1 MQDIGISKSSEIGR
15 KRALIKTLLF
25 FAGLLF
31 TLFAFAIARP
41 FLFSLLSSQ
50 IDSSFVN
57 LAQDSAG
64 KFTASLLVIFAAL
77 SLTVHFFLSRSLGA
91 PSLVVLSF
99 VLAFSLILRGL
110 QIPLCIDDAYI
121 DFRYVRNF
129 LGGAGLVFQAADRN
143 ILGISSCLHIF
154 LLVAFGKLFST
165 MEIAGLSRALNLF
178 LEAGNLILL
187 YGLVFRLSRSA
198 GAALLAAAIYGLND
212 YSIYE
217 VVRGKETP
225 LVVLLLLAYFHF
237 ALHTVFKTSGHKMAR
252 ATCAGLLALTRPEGL
267 FFLCIDVLMSW
278 KKERKLAVVLSSYL
292 PFLLVLIL
300 SAISIFFMVGSFVPS
315 GMMAKWLV
323 YDRPAYFGF
332 AQMGQYLLSNVFT
345 VNLICVNDSLA
356 YPLSIVLY
364 FLLLTAFSLI
374 LWGKEIFRPYLITL
388 YILGLFFG
396 GLNAVMA
403 VFPWY
408 YSWWALLP
416 SLIWATLYTQLKV
429 KQPVMALSAALL
441 ILVATVQGW
450 SRGLPGEYFYRLGN
464 FHLPVFRLDMMQGRL
479 PAYESAAAFINERA
493 RAGELVAVGE
503 LGVLGYN
510 LANVRLL
517 DLHGIISPEMLPLY
531 KERGHLVNPHSL
543 IVFPAKFAETF
554 KPQWICAYDIFLD
567 KNMLSSETFRR
578 DYDLVKFYPYSFYDS
593 RGLFIYRRR

>member
-1 MQDIGISKSSEIGR
+1 MQDIGIARGSEIGR
-15 KRALIKTLLF
+15 KRALFKALLY
-25 FAGLLF
+25 FACSLF
-31 TLFAFAIARP
+31 ALFAFEIAKP
-41 FLFSLLSSQ
+41 YLFSLLSSQ
-50 IDSSFVN
+50 LDNNLVT
-57 LAQDSAG
+57 LAQDAAG

-77 SLTVHFFLSRSLGA
+77 TLAVYFFLSRSLGA
-91 PSLVVLSF
+91 LSLVVLSF
-99 VLAFSLILRGL
+99 VLAFSLLLRGL

-129 LGGAGLVFQAADRN
+129 LSGAGLVFQEADRN

-154 LLVAFGKLFST
+154 LLVALGKLFSC
-165 MEIAGLSRALNLF
+165 MDIAGLSRALNLF

-198 GAALLAAAIYGLND
+198 GAALLATAIYGLND

-225 LVVLLLLAYFHF
+225 LVVLLLLSYFHF
-237 ALHTVFKTSGHKMAR
+237 AFYSLKSHSHNMAR

-267 FFLCIDVLMSW
+267 FFLLSDVLMSW
-278 KKERKLAVVLSSYL
+278 KKERKIAVVFSCYL
-292 PFLLVLIL
+292 PFLALLAL
-300 SAISIFFMVGSFVPS
+300 SALSIFFMVGSFVPS

-332 AQMGQYLLSNVFT
+332 AQLGQYLLSNVFT
-345 VNLICVNDSLA
+345 LNLICVNDALA
-356 YPLSIVLY
+356 YPLSFILY

-374 LWGKEIFRPYLITL
+374 LWGKEIYRPYLLTL

-416 SLIWATLYTQLKV
+416 SLIWATLYIQLKA
-429 KQPVMALSAALL
+429 KQPAMALSAALL

-464 FHLPVFRLDMMQGRL
+464 FHLPLFRLDMMQGRL

-503 LGVLGYN
+503 LGVLSYH
-510 LANVRLL
+510 LSKVRLL
-517 DLHGIISPEMLPLY
+517 DLHGIISPVMLPLY
-531 KERGHLVNPHSL
+531 KERGHLDNPQSL

-567 KNMLSSETFRR
+567 KNMLGSDSFRR

-593 RGLFIYRRR
+593 RGLFIYKRR